1 MDERSQDSHE
11 KVGRKELL
19 DDGLSIGHAK
29 CLDGDPVAAVPAPH
43 PRDANQTIP
52 PISFTKHTESKLLSL
67 YIQRLSG
74 YFHQKVP
81 GVWYPGRS
89 GRQEPCTG

>member
-1 MDERSQDSHE
+1 MDVQKQDRHE
-11 KVGRKELL
+11 MVEKKELP

-43 PRDANQTIP
+43 PRAANQKTP
-52 PISFTKHTESKLLSL
+52 PISFTKHTQSKLLSL
-67 YIQRLSG
+67 YVQRLSG

-81 GVWYPGRS
+81 GVWYHGCS
-89 GRQEPCTG
+89 GRQEPCIG